1 MRDDFLKKW
10 KGGGGVVKHLF
21 ADKDFSVQLRAMKT
35 TCYVD
40 RVVSI
45 FHVHS
50 T

>member
-10 KGGGGVVKHLF
+10 KGVVKHLF
-21 ADKDFSVQLRAMKT
+21 ADKNFTVEQLRAMKT